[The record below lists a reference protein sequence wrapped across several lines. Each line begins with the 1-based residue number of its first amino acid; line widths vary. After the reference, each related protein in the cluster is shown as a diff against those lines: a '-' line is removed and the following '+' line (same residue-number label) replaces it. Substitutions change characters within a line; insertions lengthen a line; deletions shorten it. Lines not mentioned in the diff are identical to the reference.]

1 MIKFLSLPA
10 RKLSPN
16 YPVLYP
22 MHIQNNQKQAVAPQI
37 PSVPESELSFETAR
51 SSGPG
56 GQNVNKVET
65 KVRVVFDLWVSPS
78 FTYEQKSAIV
88 RSPDIQK
95 HIRRDG
101 RIAVSSQVHRSQT
114 MNKEEA
120 IKKLNE
126 LIKEALTPEQE
137 RVATKPPPS
146 VEVERR
152 RAKDIRA
159 SRKESRR
166 KDYGGEAE

>member
-1 MIKFLSLPA
+1 
-10 RKLSPN
+10 
-16 YPVLYP
+16 
-22 MHIQNNQKQAVAPQI
+22 MHIQNDPKRAVDPQI
-37 PSVPESELSFETAR
+37 PAVPEAELSFETAR

-65 KVRVVFDLWVSPS
+65 KVRVVFDLWSSPA
-78 FTYEQKSAIV
+78 FTYEQKGTIV

-101 RIAVSSQVHRSQT
+101 KIAVSSQEHRSQA
-114 MNKEEA
+114 MNKDQA

-126 LIKEALTPEQE
+126 LIAAALTPERE
-137 RVATKPPPS
+137 RVATEPPPS

-152 RAKDIRA
+152 LTKDHRAA
-159 SRKESRR
+159 RKGERR
-166 KDYGGEAE
+166 RDYSKEME